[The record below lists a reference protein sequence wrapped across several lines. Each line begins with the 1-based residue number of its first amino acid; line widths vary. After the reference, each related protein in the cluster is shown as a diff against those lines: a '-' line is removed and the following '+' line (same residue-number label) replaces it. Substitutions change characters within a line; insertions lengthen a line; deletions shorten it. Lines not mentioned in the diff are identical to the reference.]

1 MNKHIIFTLAKKEF
15 FSFFNSPLSF
25 VIIVPF
31 LFISTFIYLRTSM
44 VVGEASMRSYFEL
57 LPWFLI
63 LLAPALSM
71 KLLTEERSRG
81 TLELLFAH
89 PLSEID
95 IVLGKFLGAL
105 GFFLLILATTISL
118 PLSLLVAANP
128 DPGIL
133 LSQYIGGILVGATFL
148 SLGLMVSAYVTS
160 PIGSF
165 LLAAAGSFV
174 LILLGVDFVVLLFP
188 WPASRI
194 VQELAITNHMNN
206 IARGLLD
213 IRDILYFLTLTGL
226 FLTATIMKLS
236 ERKIQEDPAE
246 KRKLSLA
253 LALIASIGIAL
264 NALMI
269 IYPLRLDAT
278 QQKLFTLSSGTKQ
291 TIQNLPDI
299 VTLTLYASRNLPGP
313 MQLTLKEVQDLLTDY
328 SRFGNRLQISTR
340 YADDPQIAAQARQ
353 LGIEEMTFN
362 RMGSD
367 SFEIQTGM
375 LGLAI
380 RYGDKT
386 ESLPYLA
393 DTSDL
398 EYQITRRIRKLTAPK
413 EQTVGI
419 FKNTFNQFQLMEE
432 MIKTQYAVQELSIDD
447 LGNEA
452 QWKDLSALI
461 VIDDGAAESTA
472 SSQLSAIAQK
482 RGRMLFLTD
491 GVNVNTQMLSGTKS
505 KTPFNAF
512 LANYGITVNTDLV
525 YDLELNETLTF
536 GGGQVRYLAPYPY
549 WLRAVPADSGGPVS
563 RGIKSVTL
571 GWPSSLEIAGKDG
584 ITQKP
589 LLTTS
594 KNAGKQTDNFTIDP
608 SKLKELPP
616 PSGQTI
622 PLAAAIEQGN
632 TRIIVVADADLA
644 SDQMLQNFP
653 ENAAFLTNGIDYL
666 AAESDIAAIPRKT
679 AGRAV
684 FRFTNPVEAL
694 IFQYGNMIIP
704 PVAVVIF
711 ALYWLARR
719 RRATMR
725 KLVVKTL

>member
-1 MNKHIIFTLAKKEF
+1 MNKHIIFTIAKKEF

-31 LFISTFIYLRTSM
+31 LFISTFIYLRTSL

-89 PLSEID
+89 PLSEAD
-95 IVLGKFLGAL
+95 IVIGKFLGAL
-105 GFFLLILATTISL
+105 GFFLLILGTTASL
-118 PLSLLVAANP
+118 PLSLLIAANP

-133 LSQYIGGILVGATFL
+133 ISQYIGGLLVGATFL
-148 SLGLMVSAYVTS
+148 SLGLMVSAYVAS

-165 LLAAAGSFV
+165 LLAASGSFV
-174 LILLGVDFVVLLFP
+174 LILLGVDFVTLLFP
-188 WPASRI
+188 WPGNRI
-194 VQELAITNHMNN
+194 VQELAITNHMNT

-213 IRDILYFLTLTGL
+213 FRDILYFLTLTGL

-236 ERKIQEDPAE
+236 ERKIQEDAAE

-253 LALIASIGIAL
+253 LALIAGIGIAL
-264 NALMI
+264 NAVMI
-269 IYPLRLDAT
+269 VYPLRLDVT
-278 QQKLFTLSSGTKQ
+278 QQRLFTLSAGTKQ
-291 TIQNLPDI
+291 TVQKLPDI

-313 MQLTLKEVQDLLTDY
+313 MQLTMKEAQDMLTDY
-328 SRFGNRLQISTR
+328 SRYGNRLKTATLYS
-340 YADDPQIAAQARQ
+340 DDPQVAAQARE
-353 LGIEEMTFN
+353 LGIQEVTFN

-367 SFEIQTGM
+367 SFQIQTGM
-375 LGLAI
+375 LGLVI

-386 ESLPYLA
+386 EAMPYLA

-398 EYQITRRIRKLTAPK
+398 EYQITRRIRKLTAGK

-432 MIKTQYAVQELSIDD
+432 MIKTQYAVSQLSIDD
-447 LGNEA
+447 LKNEEK
-452 QWKDLSALI
+452 WKDVSALI
-461 VIDDGAAESTA
+461 VIDDGASESTA
-472 SSQLSAIAQK
+472 STLLSTIAQK
-482 RGRMLFLTD
+482 RGRMMFLTD
-491 GVNVNTQMLSGTKS
+491 GVNINTQMLSDTKS
-505 KTPFNAF
+505 KASFNAF

-549 WLRAVPADSGGPVS
+549 WLRAIPAEGGPVS
-563 RGIKSVTL
+563 TGIKSVTL
-571 GWPSSLEIAGKDG
+571 GWPSSLEITAKDG
-584 ITQKP
+584 MTQKQ

-594 KNAGKQTDNFTIDP
+594 KNAGKQADNFIIDP
-608 SKLKELPP
+608 SKLTGLAPP
-616 PSGQTI
+616 TGQSI
-622 PLAAAIEQGN
+622 PLAVAIEQGN
-632 TRIIVVADADLA
+632 NRIIVVADADVA

-653 ENAAFLTNGIDYL
+653 ENSAFLTNGIDYL

-679 AGRAV
+679 AARAV
-684 FRFTNPVEAL
+684 FRFTNPFQAM

-704 PVAVVIF
+704 PVVVVLF

-725 KLVVKTL
+725 KLVPMSQ